1 MSAPLRHLPVLEEPR
16 RRATTVSMRRLGK
29 RTLAAERRAY
39 PPAMTAR
46 YDRPTT
52 RLDCLPGGLNAERP
66 CPFAS
71 CQHHLALDVNE
82 RNGNI
87 KLNFPDVEV
96 WEMTETCALDVAD
109 EGERTFEE
117 IGALVN
123 LTRERSRQII
133 EQALVT
139 LRVPMAALDALPD
152 QAGGAQSEHDDGSGS
167 RSDVEALD
175 GLIEMSFGDLIP

>member
-1 MSAPLRHLPVLEEPR
+1 MSAALRHLPVLEEPR

-29 RTLAAERRAY
+29 RMLAAERREY
-39 PPAMTAR
+39 PPSMTAR

-109 EGERTFEE
+109 EGESTYEE

-133 EQALVT
+133 DQALGT

-152 QAGGAQSEHDDGSGS
+152 QDGSAPSEHDDGGGS
-167 RSDVEALD
+167 RSHVEALD
-175 GLIEMSFGDLIP
+175 GLIEMAFGDRIP